1 MSLNVVLQAG
11 AHLPSLDSGSDH
23 ISNWHNPLPIDRHS
37 IYISA
42 LHTQLLFADD
52 TKIGSSPLR
61 GQGGG

>member
-37 IYISA
+37 IYIS
-42 LHTQLLFADD
+42 
-52 TKIGSSPLR
+52 GMNE
-61 GQGGG
+61 